1 VSAVSPAVLS
11 LLAQPLPA
19 MARLQ
24 PYPSATPQ
32 PTRYTRASTTDS
44 LYRDPSV
51 RPRAS
56 RAPTST
62 MDPSQS
68 FASDKENDTPSAH
81 QNGNKRRR
89 TDEYSVTQDD
99 GEDSNDDDDD
109 DDDHVEQDD
118 EPPAQPDL
126 DEEQGDQ
133 KFYNPN
139 QDPEKRRR
147 LRATMRDH
155 QRMVQGPPPPPRHTP
170 RD

>member
-1 VSAVSPAVLS
+1 
-11 LLAQPLPA
+11 

-68 FASDKENDTPSAH
+68 LTSDKENETPGAH

-89 TDEYSVTQDD
+89 TDEYSVIQDD
-99 GEDSNDDDDD
+99 SEDSEESGDDGDN
-109 DDDHVEQDD
+109 HVEQDSQDD
-118 EPPAQPDL
+118 EPHPQPEI

-155 QRMVQGPPPPPRHTP
+155 QRMVQGPPPPPRHASL
-170 RD
+170 D

>member
-1 VSAVSPAVLS
+1 
-11 LLAQPLPA
+11 

-32 PTRYTRASTTDS
+32 PTYTRASTTDS

-56 RAPTST
+56 RAPNST
-62 MDPSQS
+62 MNPSQS
-68 FASDKENDTPSAH
+68 FTSDKENETPGAH
-81 QNGNKRRR
+81 LNGNKRRR
-89 TDEYSVTQDD
+89 TDDYSVIQDD
-99 GEDSNDDDDD
+99 DEDGDSDSDDS
-109 DDDHVEQDD
+109 DDHVEQDSQD
-118 EPPAQPDL
+118 HDPPVQPEI
-126 DEEQGDQ
+126 EEEEGDQ

-155 QRMVQGPPPPPRHTP
+155 QRMVQGPLPPLRHP
-170 RD
+170 SLN

>member
-1 VSAVSPAVLS
+1 
-11 LLAQPLPA
+11 

-68 FASDKENDTPSAH
+68 LTSDKENETPGAH

-89 TDEYSVTQDD
+89 TDEYSVIQDD
-99 GEDSNDDDDD
+99 SEDS
-109 DDDHVEQDD
+109 EDD
-118 EPPAQPDL
+118 EPHPQPEI

-155 QRMVQGPPPPPRHTP
+155 QRMVQGPPPPPRHASL
-170 RD
+170 D

>member
-1 VSAVSPAVLS
+1 
-11 LLAQPLPA
+11 

-32 PTRYTRASTTDS
+32 PTYTRASTTDS

-56 RAPTST
+56 RAPNST
-62 MDPSQS
+62 MNPSQS
-68 FASDKENDTPSAH
+68 FTSDKENETPGAH
-81 QNGNKRRR
+81 LNGNKRRR
-89 TDEYSVTQDD
+89 TDDYSVIQDD
-99 GEDSNDDDDD
+99 DEDGDSDSDDS
-109 DDDHVEQDD
+109 DDHVEQDSQEHD
-118 EPPAQPDL
+118 PPAQPEI
-126 DEEQGDQ
+126 EEEEGDQ

-155 QRMVQGPPPPPRHTP
+155 QRMVQGPLPPLRHASL
-170 RD
+170 D

>member
-1 VSAVSPAVLS
+1 
-11 LLAQPLPA
+11 

-32 PTRYTRASTTDS
+32 PTYTRASTTDS

-56 RAPTST
+56 RAPNST
-62 MDPSQS
+62 MNPSQS
-68 FASDKENDTPSAH
+68 FTSDKENETPGAH
-81 QNGNKRRR
+81 LNGNKRRR
-89 TDEYSVTQDD
+89 TDDYSVIQDD
-99 GEDSNDDDDD
+99 DEDGDGDSDSDDS
-109 DDDHVEQDD
+109 DDHVEQDSQEHD
-118 EPPAQPDL
+118 PPAQPEI
-126 DEEQGDQ
+126 EEEEGDQ

-155 QRMVQGPPPPPRHTP
+155 QRMVQGPLPPLRHP
-170 RD
+170 SLN

>member
-1 VSAVSPAVLS
+1 VSPAVLS

-62 MDPSQS
+62 MGPSQS
-68 FASDKENDTPSAH
+68 FTSDKENDTPSAH
-81 QNGNKRRR
+81 QNGSKRRR
-89 TDEYSVTQDD
+89 TDEYSVIQDD
-99 GEDSNDDDDD
+99 GEDSDADDD
-109 DDDHVEQDD
+109 DDDHVEQDSQD
-118 EPPAQPDL
+118 HESHPQPDF

-155 QRMVQGPPPPPRHTP
+155 QRMVQGPPPRPHHAPP
-170 RD
+170 D